1 MTVAQILSNEQGG
14 TQNFAHEGKPVFFAK
29 EGITKDHS
37 RSAKLWVPT
46 TTFHKKIANIIN
58 LCCNSNNLGTAQI
71 FYLQSMGLDTSST
84 DFLQEKPV
92 TLRVKQKV
100 DMANPGH
107 YDQMQDAP
115 TERNNQ
121 FFNRSMPSGNQRIT
135 TSPIFKMLS
144 VHLMFISRQIPLK
157 SILDALLYLNATT
170 KFLYADSI
178 FTALG
183 DSEVLS
189 AIRNTRKVIV
199 FA

>member
-1 MTVAQILSNEQGG
+1 
-14 TQNFAHEGKPVFFAK
+14 
-29 EGITKDHS
+29 
-37 RSAKLWVPT
+37 
-46 TTFHKKIANIIN
+46 
-58 LCCNSNNLGTAQI
+58 
-71 FYLQSMGLDTSST
+71 MGLDTSST

-107 YDQMQDAP
+107 YDQMRDAP
-115 TERNNQ
+115 TERTYQ
-121 FFNRSMPSGNQRIT
+121 FFNRSMHPGNRRIT

-170 KFLYADSI
+170 KFLNADSI

-189 AIRNTRKVIV
+189 TIRNTRKVIV